1 MVVFPVRDFLVGFLY
16 GFLFH
21 LLFCLNQDLQDIR
34 DFQDGVVGGRM
45 WLVGF
50 EIDYLELSFIG
61 CIFFNTFYFFL
72 GYWDK
77 VNVLFFIL

>member
-1 MVVFPVRDFLVGFLY
+1 M
-16 GFLFH
+16 
-21 LLFCLNQDLQDIR
+21 R